1 MKKIFK
7 GIKEAHEYYKF
18 PGSYRYGSIYLLNH
32 GIIRSYS
39 NGTKPDV
46 ISETKIHYVLK
57 NETYR
62 KRFAENMK
70 TNTKVRFFQKVPF
83 GVKDLGLY
91 KVSGF
96 NRNSVI
102 LEK

>member
-1 MKKIFK
+1 MKKYFK
-7 GIKEAHEYYKF
+7 GIKEAHNYYKF
-18 PGSYRYGSIYLLNH
+18 PGSYRYGSIYLMNY

-46 ISETKIHYVLK
+46 ISDTKIQYILK
-57 NETYR
+57 NDTYR

-70 TNTKVRFFQKVPF
+70 TNTKVRFFQKVQR
-83 GVKDLGLY
+83 GVKDLGLFR
-91 KVSGF
+91 VTGF
-96 NRNSVI
+96 KGTSVI

>member
-1 MKKIFK
+1 MKTNFK

-39 NGTKPDV
+39 NGTKHDV
-46 ISETKIHYVLK
+46 IGHNKIHYVLK
-57 NETYR
+57 NEKYR
-62 KRFAENMK
+62 KRFAENME
-70 TNTKVRFFQKVPF
+70 TNTKVHFFQKVPH

-91 KVSGF
+91 KVTGF
-96 NRNSVI
+96 KGNSVV